1 VRAAAD
7 GSEAAWNRLV
17 DGFLPMLW
25 SAVKQYRLSPSDAAD
40 VIQTTWLRLV
50 QNLHRLENPAGVGG
64 YLVVTVRREALRV
77 SGQGKQ
83 TYATDNL
90 HVLDRIDLDAPP
102 CDASLLSSERDAV
115 VRELFLELP
124 ERCREFLSVVL
135 SDPVPTYREISERLG
150 IPVGSIGP
158 TRARYLNKLSAL
170 AAQRGVD
177 LRGLATR
184 D

>member
-1 VRAAAD
+1 MPPVQDAGTQTYRREHEAPEAPQLESHRSTGRRGGGRISPEEAAELVRAAAE

-102 CDASLLSSERDAV
+102 CDASMLSAERDAV

-124 ERCREFLSVVL
+124 E
-135 SDPVPTYREISERLG
+135 
-150 IPVGSIGP
+150 
-158 TRARYLNKLSAL
+158 
-170 AAQRGVD
+170 
-177 LRGLATR
+177 
-184 D
+184 